1 MSDTH
6 NQDFKTLQLLCHA
19 EMLYRGGEAI
29 TSPEGKVGEYI
40 GSGDG
45 TVKGKIQGKI
55 RWDLYEDIDDDVCL
69 TNFAGEIETD
79 DGAVTRYDA
88 RGHGKVP
95 NLEKPNEWVMGYGV
109 KFDTDSQ
116 GYVWLNATLGVW
128 EGEFNMET
136 YRHHYCVYAHIS
148 GHNLED

>member
-6 NQDFKTLQLLCHA
+6 SQSFKTLQLLFNA
-19 EMLYRGGEAI
+19 EMVYRGGEAI
-29 TSPEGKVGEYI
+29 TSPEGKVGDYI

-45 TVKGKIQGKI
+45 IVNGRVQGKI
-55 RWDLYEDIDDDVCL
+55 RWNLYEDIDESVCL

-79 DGAVTRYDA
+79 NGAVIRYDA

-95 NLEKPNEWVMGYGV
+95 DPEKPNDWVMVYGV
-109 KFDTDSQ
+109 KFDTDSED
-116 GYVWLNATLGVW
+116 YTWLNSTLGVW

-136 YRHHYCVYAHIS
+136 YQHHYRVYAHIS
-148 GHNLED
+148 E